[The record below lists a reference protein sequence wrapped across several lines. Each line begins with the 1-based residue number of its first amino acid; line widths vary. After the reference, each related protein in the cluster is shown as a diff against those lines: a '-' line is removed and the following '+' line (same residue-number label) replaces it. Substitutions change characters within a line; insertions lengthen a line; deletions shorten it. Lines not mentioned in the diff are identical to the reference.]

1 MPDRPAPASSPA
13 VPDDVLELRR
23 IALAMR
29 ESSAMV
35 ELALDG
41 TVLTA
46 NQHYLD
52 VMGYSAAELIGRN
65 HRMVCDPV
73 HAASAD
79 YAAFW
84 ERMAA
89 GEIDAGVVVKRMGK
103 GGREVWLRGSYI
115 PMPDATGQ
123 PVKVVVLAT
132 DITEGKVA
140 ALERQSQAVALDR
153 SQAVIEFT
161 LDGTVLSANSNFL
174 DAMGYTLAEVRGKH
188 HRMFVEPAVAASAE
202 YAEFWQRL
210 GTGQFEGGVYKRLA
224 KGGREVWLQATYNPI
239 LDDEGH
245 PVKVVK
251 FASDITVARLA
262 DVESRGKVAAIDRA
276 QAVIEFKTDG
286 TVLGAN
292 ANFLETMGYA
302 LHEVVGKHH
311 RVFCEP
317 TLASSQEYE
326 EFWARLG
333 AGAYEAGEFKRLAK
347 DGREVWLQA
356 TYNPILDDTGRPIKI
371 VKFASDITD
380 AKFAGA
386 EARGKVAAIERAQ
399 AVIEFD
405 LTGRVLTA
413 NQNFVDTM
421 GWPLNEIRGKHH
433 RMFCDAT
440 YAASDEYAEFWQ
452 RLGQGH
458 YESGEFKR
466 RDKDGREVWLQATYN
481 PILDDAGRVLK
492 VVKFATD
499 VTRAKRQN
507 AEFTGKVAAIER
519 AQAVIEFDLDGTIL
533 TANGNFLDALGYT
546 LSEVQGKH
554 HRVFCDPAYTATQE
568 YRDFWE
574 KLGSGDFHT
583 GEYRRLHK
591 SGRDVWIQATYNPI
605 LDDTGRPFKVVNF
618 ATDVTTAKLRSA
630 EIEARVNAVDRAQ
643 AVIEFDL
650 EGNVLAA
657 NDNFLRTMG
666 YSRREVL
673 GHHHSEFCTD
683 DHIRSPEYRDFW
695 IRLADGE
702 VLAGRFHRKGK
713 YGRDVHIQ
721 ATYNPILDLT
731 GKPFKVVK
739 FAYDVTA
746 EVERERRIALG
757 TRDMTASVQH
767 LSTSIEDIARSSQTA
782 TGLAA
787 ETQDNARQGVEALRA
802 SLEAIALIQKSSNSI
817 TEIVRVMGEIANQ
830 TNLLAFN
837 ASIEAARAGEHGV
850 GFSIVAGEV
859 RKLAERSFEAS
870 QQIGKLI
877 EESAERV
884 AQGSEVS
891 KRAENAFERIVSSV
905 TRTNETILSISES
918 TQLQQEASREVDELI
933 AQLASAG

>member
-1 MPDRPAPASSPA
+1 MPTPAGKPAA
-13 VPDDVLELRR
+13 TDDVRELCR
-23 IALAMR
+23 IAEALRA
-29 ESSAMV
+29 SSAMV

-46 NQHYLD
+46 NRHYLD
-52 VMGYSAAELIGRN
+52 IMGYSSAELVGQH
-65 HRMVCDPV
+65 HRTVCDPA
-73 HAASAD
+73 HAASAE

-84 ERMAA
+84 ARMAA
-89 GEIDAGVVVKRMGK
+89 GQVDAGVVVKRLAK
-103 GGREVWLRGSYI
+103 GGREVWLRASYI
-115 PMPDATGQ
+115 PIPDDSGRPA
-123 PVKVVVLAT
+123 KVVVLAT

-153 SQAVIEFT
+153 SQAVIEFA
-161 LDGTVLSANSNFL
+161 LDGTVLTANSNFL

-188 HRMFVEPAVAASAE
+188 HRLFVEPSTAASAE

-210 GTGQFEGGVYKRLA
+210 GQGQFEGGVYKRLA

-239 LDDEGH
+239 LDEEGQ
-245 PVKVVK
+245 PLKIVK

-286 TVLGAN
+286 TVLTAN
-292 ANFLETMGYA
+292 ANFLATMGYA
-302 LHEVVGKHH
+302 LHEVQGKHH

-317 TLASSQEYE
+317 TLASSAEYE
-326 EFWARLG
+326 EFWARL
-333 AGAYEAGEFKRLAK
+333 ASGAYESGEFKRLAK

-356 TYNPILDDTGRPIKI
+356 TYNPILDDTGKPLKI
-371 VKFASDITD
+371 VKFASDITE

-386 EARGKVAAIERAQ
+386 EARGKVAAIDRAQ

-405 LTGRVLTA
+405 LAGRILAA

-421 GWPLNEIRGKHH
+421 GYPLSEIRGKHH
-433 RMFCDAT
+433 RMFCEPS
-440 YAASDEYAEFWQ
+440 YASSAEYAEFWQ

-458 YESGEFKR
+458 HESGEFKR
-466 RDKDGREVWLQATYN
+466 RDKDGRDVWLQATYN
-481 PILDDAGRVLK
+481 PILDDSGRVVK
-492 VVKFATD
+492 IVKFATD
-499 VTRAKRQN
+499 VTREKRKN
-507 AEFTGKVAAIER
+507 AEYTGKVTAIER
-519 AQAVIEFDLDGTIL
+519 AQAVIEFNLDGTII
-533 TANGNFLDALGYT
+533 TANPNFLDALGYT
-546 LSEVQGKH
+546 LAEVKGKH
-554 HRVFCDPAYTATQE
+554 HRIFCDPVYTTTQE

-574 KLGSGDFHT
+574 KLGSGDFHS
-583 GEYRRLHK
+583 GEYRRIHK
-591 SGRDVWIQATYNPI
+591 NGKDVWIQATYNPI
-605 LDDTGRPFKVVNF
+605 LDDLGRPFKVVKF
-618 ATDVTTAKLRSA
+618 ASDVTAAKLRAA
-630 EIEARVNAVDRAQ
+630 EIEARVNAVDRSQ

-650 EGNVLAA
+650 DGNVLSA

-666 YSRREVL
+666 YSRREII
-673 GHHHSEFCTD
+673 GHHHSEFCD
-683 DHIRSPEYRDFW
+683 DAYIRSPEYRDFW
-695 IRLADGE
+695 LRLGTGE

-731 GKPFKVVK
+731 GQPFKVVK

-746 EVERERRIALG
+746 EVERERRIASG
-757 TRDMTASVQH
+757 TQDMTASVRE
-767 LSTSIEDIARSSQTA
+767 LAASIEDIARSSQTA

-884 AQGSEVS
+884 ALGSEVS
-891 KRAENAFERIVSSV
+891 KRAEDAFERIVSSV
-905 TRTNETILSISES
+905 TRTNETIHSISTS
-918 TQLQQEASREVDELI
+918 TQQQQEASRQVDELI
-933 AQLASAG
+933 AQLAVAD

>member
-1 MPDRPAPASSPA
+1 MPAAPSKPAAALTDQPLEHASI
-13 VPDDVLELRR
+13 
-23 IALAMR
+23 IA
-29 ESSAMV
+29 
-35 ELALDG
+35 ALDRSQAVAEFDLTG
-41 TVLTA
+41 HLVTA
-46 NQHYLD
+46 NQNFLD
-52 VMGYSAAELIGRN
+52 VTGYSLDEVRGQH
-65 HRMVCDPV
+65 HRLFCDPAY
-73 HAASAD
+73 AASD
-79 YAAFW
+79 EYAALW
-84 ERMAA
+84 A
-89 GEIDAGVVVKRMGK
+89 GLADGVVEAGIAVKRLAK
-103 GGREVWLRGSYI
+103 GGREVWLRSTYI
-115 PMPDATGQ
+115 PVPDASGR

-153 SQAVIEFT
+153 SQAVIEFA
-161 LDGTVLSANSNFL
+161 LDGTIMTANRNFL

-188 HRMFVEPAVAASAE
+188 HRMFVEPGTAASAE
-202 YAEFWQRL
+202 YADFWQRL

-239 LDDEGH
+239 LDDEGK
-245 PVKVVK
+245 PLKVVK

-262 DVESRGKVAAIDRA
+262 DAESRGKVAAIDRA
-276 QAVIEFKTDG
+276 QAVVEFRTDG
-286 TVLGAN
+286 TVIGAN

-302 LHEVVGKHH
+302 LHEIQGKHH
-311 RVFCEP
+311 RIFCEP
-317 TLASSQEYE
+317 GVASSPEYE
-326 EFWARLG
+326 EFWVRLSSG
-333 AGAYEAGEFKRLAK
+333 GYEAGEFKRVAK

-356 TYNPILDDTGRPIKI
+356 TYNPILDDTGKPLKI
-371 VKFASDITD
+371 VKFASDITE

-421 GWPLNEIRGKHH
+421 GWPLAEIRGKHH
-433 RMFCDAT
+433 RMFCDPV

-458 YESGEFKR
+458 YDSGEFKR
-466 RDKDGREVWLQATYN
+466 RDREGREVWLQATYN
-481 PILDDAGRVLK
+481 PILDESGRVLR

-499 VTRAKRQN
+499 VTRAKREN
-507 AEFTGKVAAIER
+507 AEFTGKVTAIDR
-519 AQAVIEFDLDGTIL
+519 AQAVIEFDLDGTII
-533 TANGNFLDALGYT
+533 TANQNFLQALGYT
-546 LSEVQGKH
+546 LAEVQGKH
-554 HRVFCDPAYTATQE
+554 HRIFCDPEYTAGQE
-568 YRDFWE
+568 YREFWE
-574 KLGSGDFHT
+574 KLASGDFHT
-583 GEYRRLHK
+583 GEYRRIHK
-591 SGRDVWIQATYNPI
+591 GGQDVWIQATYNPI
-605 LDDTGRPFKVVNF
+605 LDDAGRPFKVVKF
-618 ATDVTTAKLRSA
+618 ASDVTRAKLRNA

-666 YSRREVL
+666 YSRREVI
-673 GHHHSEFCTD
+673 GHHHSEFCD
-683 DHIRSPEYRDFW
+683 DDYIRSPEYRDFW
-695 IRLADGE
+695 IRLGEGE

-731 GKPFKVVK
+731 GTPFKVVK

-746 EVERERRIALG
+746 EVEREQRIALG
-757 TRDMTASVQH
+757 TKDMTASVRN
-767 LSTSIEDIARSSQTA
+767 LAVSIEDIARSSQTA

-817 TEIVRVMGEIANQ
+817 TQIVRVMGEIANQ

-870 QQIGKLI
+870 QQIGTLI

-891 KRAENAFERIVSSV
+891 KRAENAFERIVDSV
-905 TRTNETILSISES
+905 TRTNETIRGISES
-918 TQLQQEASREVDELI
+918 TQLQQAASREVDELI
-933 AQLASAG
+933 SQLASGD

>member
-1 MPDRPAPASSPA
+1 MPNPTGKDPAAT
-13 VPDDVLELRR
+13 DHLRELCR
-23 IALAMR
+23 IAEAMR
-29 ESSAMV
+29 DSSAMV
-35 ELALDG
+35 ELGLDG

-52 VMGYSAAELIGRN
+52 IMGYSADELVGQH
-65 HRMVCDPV
+65 HRKVCDPA
-73 HAASAD
+73 HAASAE

-89 GEIDAGVVVKRMGK
+89 GDVDAGVVVKRLAK

-115 PMPDATGQ
+115 PIPDASGR
-123 PVKVVVLAT
+123 PAKVVVLAT

-140 ALERQSQAVALDR
+140 ALERQNQAVALDR
-153 SQAVIEFT
+153 SQAVIEFA
-161 LDGTVLSANSNFL
+161 LDGTVLTANSNFL

-188 HRMFVEPAVAASAE
+188 HRMFVEPSTAAGAE
-202 YAEFWQRL
+202 YADFWQRL
-210 GTGQFEGGVYKRLA
+210 ASGQFEGGVYKRLA

-245 PVKVVK
+245 PLKVVK

-262 DVESRGKVAAIDRA
+262 DAESRGKVAAIDRA

-286 TVLGAN
+286 TVLSAN
-292 ANFLETMGYA
+292 PNFLATMGYA
-302 LHEVVGKHH
+302 LHEIQGKHH
-311 RVFCEP
+311 RMFCEP
-317 TLASSQEYE
+317 TLASSAEYE

-333 AGAYEAGEFKRLAK
+333 SGGYESGEFKRLAK
-347 DGREVWLQA
+347 DGREIWLQA
-356 TYNPILDDTGRPIKI
+356 TYNPILDDAGKPIKI
-371 VKFASDITD
+371 VKFASDITE

-399 AVIEFD
+399 AVVEFD

-413 NQNFVDTM
+413 NQNFTDTM
-421 GWPLNEIRGKHH
+421 GWPLAEIRGKHH
-433 RMFCDAT
+433 RLFCEPS
-440 YAASDEYAEFWQ
+440 YAASAEYAEFWQ

-458 YESGEFKR
+458 HESGEFKR

-481 PILDDAGRVLK
+481 PILDDSGRVVK
-492 VVKFATD
+492 VVEFATD
-499 VTRAKRQN
+499 VTRTKLQN

-519 AQAVIEFDLDGTIL
+519 AQAVIEFNLDGTII
-533 TANGNFLDALGYT
+533 TANQNFLDALGYT
-546 LSEVQGKH
+546 LSEVKGKH
-554 HRVFCDPAYTATQE
+554 HRVFCDPVYTTTQE

-583 GEYRRLHK
+583 GEYRRIHQ

-605 LDDTGRPFKVVNF
+605 LDDLGRPFKVVKF
-618 ATDVTTAKLRSA
+618 ASDVTAAKLRSA

-650 EGNVLAA
+650 DGNVLTA

-666 YSRREVL
+666 YSRREII
-673 GHHHSEFCTD
+673 GHHHSEFCD
-683 DHIRSPEYRDFW
+683 DEYIRSPEYRDFW
-695 IRLADGE
+695 LRLGAGE

-731 GKPFKVVK
+731 GQPFKVVK

-746 EVERERRIALG
+746 EVERERRIASG
-757 TRDMTASVQH
+757 TQDMTASVRH
-767 LSTSIEDIARSSQTA
+767 LSASIEDIARSSQTA

-859 RKLAERSFEAS
+859 RKLAERSFTAS

-918 TQLQQEASREVDELI
+918 TQQQQEASRQVDELI
-933 AQLASAG
+933 AQLAAAD

>member
-1 MPDRPAPASSPA
+1 MPTPAGKAA
-13 VPDDVLELRR
+13 APDDVRELCR
-23 IALAMR
+23 IAEAMR
-29 ESSAMV
+29 DSSAMV

-46 NQHYLD
+46 NQQYLD
-52 VMGYSAAELIGRN
+52 IMGYSAAELVGQH
-65 HRMVCDPV
+65 HRKVCDPA
-73 HAASAD
+73 HAASAE

-89 GEIDAGVVVKRMGK
+89 GEVDAGVVVKRMAK

-115 PMPDATGQ
+115 PIPDASGR

-140 ALERQSQAVALDR
+140 ALEQQSQAVALDR
-153 SQAVIEFT
+153 SQAVIEFA
-161 LDGTVLSANSNFL
+161 LDGTVLTANSNFL

-188 HRMFVEPAVAASAE
+188 HRLFVEPSTAASAE

-210 GTGQFEGGVYKRLA
+210 GAGQFEGGVYKRLA

-239 LDDEGH
+239 LDDEGN
-245 PVKVVK
+245 PLKVVK

-262 DVESRGKVAAIDRA
+262 DAESRGKVAAIDRA

-286 TVLGAN
+286 TVLSAN
-292 ANFLETMGYA
+292 ANFLATMGYA
-302 LHEVVGKHH
+302 LPEIQGRHH
-311 RVFCEP
+311 RMFCEP
-317 TLASSQEYE
+317 TLASSAEYE

-333 AGAYEAGEFKRLAK
+333 SGGYESGEFKRLTK

-356 TYNPILDDTGRPIKI
+356 TYNPILDDAGKPIKI
-371 VKFASDITD
+371 VKFASDITE

-405 LTGRVLTA
+405 LTGRILTA

-421 GWPLNEIRGKHH
+421 GWPLAEIRGKHH
-433 RMFCDAT
+433 RMFCEPS
-440 YAASDEYAEFWQ
+440 YAASAEYAEFWQ

-466 RDKDGREVWLQATYN
+466 RDRDGREVWLQATYN
-481 PILDDAGRVLK
+481 PILDDSGRVVK
-492 VVKFATD
+492 VVEFATD

-507 AEFTGKVAAIER
+507 AEYTGKVTAIER
-519 AQAVIEFDLDGTIL
+519 AQAVIEFDLDGTII
-533 TANGNFLDALGYT
+533 TANQNFLDALGYT
-546 LSEVQGKH
+546 LSEVKGKH
-554 HRVFCDPAYTATQE
+554 HRVFCDPVYTNTQE

-574 KLGSGDFHT
+574 KLSSGDFHA
-583 GEYRRLHK
+583 GEYRRIHK

-605 LDDTGRPFKVVNF
+605 LDDLGRPFKVVKF
-618 ATDVTTAKLRSA
+618 ASDVTEAKLRSA

-650 EGNVLAA
+650 DGNVLTA

-666 YSRREVL
+666 YARREII
-673 GHHHSEFCTD
+673 GHHHSEFCD
-683 DHIRSPEYRDFW
+683 DEYIRSPEYRDFW
-695 IRLADGE
+695 LRLGAGE

-713 YGRDVHIQ
+713 FGRDVHIQ

-731 GKPFKVVK
+731 GQPFKVVK

-746 EVERERRIALG
+746 EVEREQRIALG
-757 TRDMTASVQH
+757 TRDMTASVRH
-767 LSTSIEDIARSSQTA
+767 LSASIEDIARSSQTA

-802 SLEAIALIQKSSNSI
+802 SLEAIALIQRSSNSI

-891 KRAENAFERIVSSV
+891 KRAESAFERIVSSV

-918 TQLQQEASREVDELI
+918 TQQQQEASRQVDELI
-933 AQLASAG
+933 SQLAVGD

>member
-1 MPDRPAPASSPA
+1 MPTPAGTAA
-13 VPDDVLELRR
+13 ANEELLELRGVVEAIR
-23 IALAMR
+23 DA
-29 ESSAMV
+29 SAVV
-35 ELALDG
+35 EFDLDG

-46 NQHYLD
+46 NQNFTD
-52 VMGYSAAELIGRN
+52 VMGYSLEEVRGKH
-65 HRMVCDPV
+65 HRMFCDPAL
-73 HAASAD
+73 AASD
-79 YAAFW
+79 EYAALW
-84 ERMAA
+84 ERLVN
-89 GEIDAGVVVKRMGK
+89 GVVESGAVVRRLAK
-103 GGREVWLRGSYI
+103 GGRELWLRTSYI
-115 PMPDATGQ
+115 PVPDSSGR
-123 PVKVVVLAT
+123 PVKVVVLGT

-140 ALERQSQAVALDR
+140 ALERQSQAIALDR
-153 SQAVIEFT
+153 SQAVIEFA
-161 LDGTVLSANSNFL
+161 LDGTVLTANRNFL

-188 HRMFVEPAVAASAE
+188 HRLFVEAATAASAE

-210 GTGQFEGGVYKRLA
+210 GSGQFEGGVYRRLA

-239 LDDEGH
+239 LDDEGN
-245 PVKVVK
+245 PLKVVE

-262 DVESRGKVAAIDRA
+262 DAESRGKVAAIDRA

-286 TVLGAN
+286 TVLSAN

-302 LHEVVGKHH
+302 LHEIQGKHH
-311 RVFCEP
+311 RIFCEP
-317 TLASSQEYE
+317 AVASSAEYE
-326 EFWARLG
+326 EFWTRLG
-333 AGAYEAGEFKRLAK
+333 GGGYEAGEYKRLAK

-356 TYNPILDDTGRPIKI
+356 TYNPILDDTGKPIKI

-399 AVIEFD
+399 AVVEFD
-405 LTGRVLTA
+405 LTGRILTA

-421 GWPLNEIRGKHH
+421 GYSLAEIRGKHH
-433 RMFCDAT
+433 RMFCEPS

-452 RLGQGH
+452 RLGAGH
-458 YESGEFKR
+458 FESGEFKR
-466 RDKDGREVWLQATYN
+466 RDKEGREVWLQATYN

-499 VTRAKRQN
+499 ITRVKRQN

-519 AQAVIEFDLDGTIL
+519 AQAVIEFNLDGTII
-533 TANGNFLDALGYT
+533 TANPNFLDTLGYT

-554 HRVFCDPAYTATQE
+554 HRIFCDQAYTATAE
-568 YRDFWE
+568 YREFWE
-574 KLGSGDFHT
+574 KLSSGDFHT
-583 GEYRRLHK
+583 GEYRRIHK
-591 SGRDVWIQATYNPI
+591 GGQDVWIQATYNPI
-605 LDDTGRPFKVVNF
+605 LDDTGRPFKVVKF
-618 ATDVTTAKLRSA
+618 ASDVTRAKLRSA

-650 EGNVLAA
+650 DGNVLTA

-666 YSRREVL
+666 YSRREII
-673 GHHHSEFCTD
+673 GHHHSEFCGD
-683 DHIRSPEYRDFW
+683 EYIRSPEYRDFW
-695 IRLADGE
+695 LRLGDGE

-731 GKPFKVVK
+731 GTPFKVVK

-757 TRDMTASVQH
+757 TKDMTSSVRN
-767 LSTSIEDIARSSQTA
+767 LSASIEDIARSSQTA

-891 KRAENAFERIVSSV
+891 KRAENAFERIVNSV

-933 AQLASAG
+933 AQLASAD